1 MERATLWPEM
11 EPQDDSLTNDE
22 LAAKVETMERTCEL
36 LDEQLAAMRAA
47 ESALQSRGAATAKAT
62 TVARH
67 ATARVEHLQSE
78 SSALQHRCST
88 LLDQLQQLQAHGPA
102 SASPRPLTAALALR
116 LQGHEPAAD
125 SSAAPPSP
133 PPLTATVA
141 DALALTA
148 AADGRRS
155 PLPPPPLPPQFGELW
170 SHAAAADALALERLS
185 DPTYPRL
192 STPREHVLISELSK
206 KSQQAFSLREE
217 LRALRAQ
224 HESATSELQQAQALL
239 TSLGTERDELS
250 ARLQAEQ
257 REAQA
262 AAQRAREEA
271 ERRAAEGEASRRA
284 AVDTALTPTLT
295 LTLALALTLTLTLAR
310 RRSPRR
316 SSCRRSARARATPC
330 SGATCAGAP
339 SC

>member
-1 MERATLWPEM
+1 MAEM
-11 EPQDDSLTNDE
+11 EPQDDSLTNDA

-88 LLDQLQQLQAHGPA
+88 LQDQLQQLQAHGPA

-224 HESATSELQQAQALL
+224 HESASSELQQAQALL
-239 TSLGTERDELS
+239 TSWCLKTVS
-250 ARLQAEQ
+250 
-257 REAQA
+257 
-262 AAQRAREEA
+262 
-271 ERRAAEGEASRRA
+271 SR
-284 AVDTALTPTLT
+284 V
-295 LTLALALTLTLTLAR
+295 LAPACQTGDAHR
-310 RRSPRR
+310 
-316 SSCRRSARARATPC
+316 C
-330 SGATCAGAP
+330 G
-339 SC
+339 